1 MWAAATWRPA
11 TVSFYVQHIHI
22 LPMPLVLL
30 DPAAP
35 LTALARVI
43 VGENVVHAAG
53 TFAGCVSGCISFKH
67 GPGWL
72 AMLTYC
78 SWVTLTGCQGF
89 NSDSDSTGTGTGN
102 GQKVCPSASPVIS
115 AWPQLTTYHII
126 SRRKLP
132 TGTVNVTILGLD
144 SCWWPA
150 VCVCVWV
157 CECASNLRHRNL
169 SAYKGSLDG
178 MVSVKSELIIKLFAA
193 SFHLTSWVS
202 MCGTEHNRYHVFKL

>member
-11 TVSFYVQHIHI
+11 TVSCYVQHIHI
-22 LPMPLVLL
+22 LPMPLLL
-30 DPAAP
+30 LVSAAP
-35 LTALARVI
+35 LTALVRVI

-72 AMLTYC
+72 AVLTYC
-78 SWVTLTGCQGF
+78 CWVTLTGCRGF
-89 NSDSDSTGTGTGN
+89 NSDSDSTGTGAGTGTSN

-132 TGTVNVTILGLD
+132 TGTVNVTILGLG

-150 VCVCVWV
+150 MCACVCLCVCV
-157 CECASNLRHRNL
+157 SG
-169 SAYKGSLDG
+169 Y
-178 MVSVKSELIIKLFAA
+178 VSVHPIWGIETCQPIRE
-193 SFHLTSWVS
+193 VS
-202 MCGTEHNRYHVFKL
+202 MACYQ